1 MHPNDESSQQRYREK
16 VEALLSDVFSRPM
29 VQQLFMELSERQQK
43 SMARLEQLQELTVT
57 SPVSWPFHAVQMPL
71 SIERAKGSRVW
82 DADGNEY
89 VDIHLGFG
97 TQALHGHAPDPV
109 VKFVQ
114 EQMAQTVGNG
124 YFHPMELELASLLKE
139 MIPHVERFAFL
150 HTGTDATAGAIRLA
164 RAYTGKRLVVKF
176 EGSIIGSHDLGV
188 HNSMMLYHGHPMNP
202 FPPARGDGI
211 QLRPF
216 AKGVSVPEGD
226 LLIVQQNDPA
236 SLAVIEKYKSEIAC
250 VISESIQSGF
260 PFEDVTIPFTKQV
273 SETCKRLGVLFVLD
287 EVLTGFRCGF
297 GGAAAHYNIHAD
309 MMTYGKV
316 LSGLGIPLS
325 AIGGR
330 AEIMEMARTSG
341 MAVGDYG
348 QKTMLGTTHAS
359 NHLALCASYASL
371 KLLKDQGPAY
381 YENTRRKV
389 RELREKLAGL
399 RKETGAPI
407 TLLGFG
413 DFVGSFFFLDET
425 RNLRN
430 ARDVAFSSNIL
441 ATQLLAL
448 MLRRRGVY
456 AYSLPYFF
464 SGGAHSDQDLALIF
478 DKIRESVL
486 EMKKN
491 DIPMNPISL

>member
-1 MHPNDESSQQRYREK
+1 M
-16 VEALLSDVFSRPM
+16 
-29 VQQLFMELSERQQK
+29 
-43 SMARLEQLQELTVT
+43 
-57 SPVSWPFHAVQMPL
+57 
-71 SIERAKGSRVW
+71 
-82 DADGNEY
+82 
-89 VDIHLGFG
+89 
-97 TQALHGHAPDPV
+97 
-109 VKFVQ
+109 
-114 EQMAQTVGNG
+114 
-124 YFHPMELELASLLKE
+124 
-139 MIPHVERFAFL
+139 
-150 HTGTDATAGAIRLA
+150 
-164 RAYTGKRLVVKF
+164 
-176 EGSIIGSHDLGV
+176 
-188 HNSMMLYHGHPMNP
+188 
-202 FPPARGDGI
+202 
-211 QLRPF
+211 
-216 AKGVSVPEGD
+216 
-226 LLIVQQNDPA
+226 
-236 SLAVIEKYKSEIAC
+236 
-250 VISESIQSGF
+250 
-260 PFEDVTIPFTKQV
+260 
-273 SETCKRLGVLFVLD
+273 LD
-287 EVLTGFRCGF
+287 EVLTGFRCGW

-371 KLLKDQGPAY
+371 KLLKDQDPRIREHAAQGARSCANWPACA
-381 YENTRRKV
+381 RK
-389 RELREKLAGL
+389 
-399 RKETGAPI
+399 TGAPI